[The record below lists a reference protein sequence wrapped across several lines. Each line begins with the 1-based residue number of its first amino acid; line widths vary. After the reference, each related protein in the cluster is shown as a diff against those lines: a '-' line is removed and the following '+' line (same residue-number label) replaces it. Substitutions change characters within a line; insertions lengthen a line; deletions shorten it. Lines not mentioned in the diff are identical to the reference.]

1 MKFRV
6 ILCGSALAALIAV
19 VQLDGATVSKQ
30 QADLFTRKVAL
41 IAQQGDAATP
51 ATQPRRTPISEGEVN
66 SWFAFNAKPLLPAGV
81 SDPQVTIV
89 GQGKVGAQAVVDL
102 DVISKKRSSGGLL
115 DPWSFLGGRVPVS
128 VLGTLH
134 TENGRGRFEME
145 AAEVSG
151 VPLPS
156 SLLQELVT
164 YYSRTPDNPQGV
176 RIDNAFALPANI
188 KQIEVGQGQ
197 AVIVQ

>member
-6 ILCGSALAALIAV
+6 ALCGSALAALIGV
-19 VQLDGATVSKQ
+19 VQLDGAAVSKQ
-30 QADLFTRKVAL
+30 QADMFTRK
-41 IAQQGDAATP
+41 IAIITQQGEAPRPSQA
-51 ATQPRRTPISEGEVN
+51 RRTPVTEGEVN
-66 SWFAFNAKPLLPAGV
+66 SWFAFNAQPLLPAGV
-81 SDPQVTIV
+81 ADPQVTIV

-102 DVISKKRSSGGLL
+102 DVISKRRSSGGLL

-134 TENGRGRFEME
+134 TEEGRGRFEME

-151 VPLPS
+151 VPLPK

-164 YYSRTPDNPQGV
+164 YYSRTPANPQGI
-176 RIDNAFALPANI
+176 RIDDAFELPANI
-188 KQIEVGQGQ
+188 RQIEVGQGQ
-197 AVIVQ
+197 AVVVQ